1 MIIDQAVSL
10 KNMVNEFQ
18 QYARL
23 PKARPI
29 NMDLDKV
36 LREFLQMY
44 SGDKRI
50 KYEKETPDILLF
62 KFDKDQMLQVLHNLL
77 QNAQDAISNQ
87 STGIIR
93 IKVSKTIHKKKEQ
106 ILLSI
111 EDNGPGI
118 REEIL
123 SKVFDPY
130 TTTKA
135 KGTGLGLPI
144 VRKIIQENNAGITL
158 NNKNRGN
165 GVVVQLLF
173 DRIA

>member
-1 MIIDQAVSL
+1 M
-10 KNMVNEFQ
+10 
-18 QYARL
+18 
-23 PKARPI
+23 
-29 NMDLDKV
+29 
-36 LREFLQMY
+36 
-44 SGDKRI
+44 
-50 KYEKETPDILLF
+50 
-62 KFDKDQMLQVLHNLL
+62 
-77 QNAQDAISNQ
+77 
-87 STGIIR
+87 IR
-93 IKVSKTIHKKKEQ
+93 IEVSKTTLKKKEQ

>member
-1 MIIDQAVSL
+1 MACSDLFLKLGVKKQNLTMIDSKGV
-10 KNMVNEFQ
+10 
-18 QYARL
+18 
-23 PKARPI
+23 I
-29 NMDLDKV
+29 NLDRKV
-36 LREFLQMY
+36 LNKWKL
-44 SGDKRI
+44 
-50 KYEKETPDILLF
+50 KYEKETTDTLLF

-77 QNAQDAISNQ
+77 QNAQDAINNQ

-93 IKVSKTIHKKKEQ
+93 IKVSKTTHKKKER

>member
-1 MIIDQAVSL
+1 
-10 KNMVNEFQ
+10 
-18 QYARL
+18 
-23 PKARPI
+23 
-29 NMDLDKV
+29 
-36 LREFLQMY
+36 MY
-44 SGDKRI
+44 SSDKRI
-50 KYEKETPDILLF
+50 KYTKETPDTLFF

-77 QNAQDAISNQ
+77 QNAQDAINNQ

-93 IKVSKTIHKKKEQ
+93 IKASKTTHKKKEQ

-123 SKVFDPY
+123 PKVFDPY

-158 NNKNRGN
+158 NNKNPGN

-173 DRIA
+173 DRTA

>member
-1 MIIDQAVSL
+1 MIKI
-10 KNMVNEFQ
+10 
-18 QYARL
+18 
-23 PKARPI
+23 KASVTTR
-29 NMDLDKV
+29 
-36 LREFLQMY
+36 
-44 SGDKRI
+44 
-50 KYEKETPDILLF
+50 
-62 KFDKDQMLQVLHNLL
+62 
-77 QNAQDAISNQ
+77 
-87 STGIIR
+87 
-93 IKVSKTIHKKKEQ
+93 KKKEQ
-106 ILLSI
+106 IILSI

-144 VRKIIQENNAGITL
+144 VKKIIQENNAVIAL
-158 NNKNRGN
+158 NNKNLGN